1 MSRQTALR
9 LALLALGAVGGLVPW
24 PGAAAPAI
32 PSAGART
39 VTATTPPVAP
49 PRAPGAFD
57 RGRVWDWPLD
67 PRPAVTSAFV
77 PPRSTYGAGHRGLD
91 LAAAQG
97 QGVLAVD
104 AGVVSHV
111 GVIAGRGTVS
121 VTHSSGLRSTYEP
134 VAASV
139 GSGTVVAQGD
149 VLGRVAG
156 RTHCGGAC
164 LHLGALVGPAYVD
177 PRQLLGA
184 GPVILLPLGP
194 GR

>member
-1 MSRQTALR
+1 MSTHTALR
-9 LALLALGAVGGLVPW
+9 LALLALGAVGSLVPS

-32 PSAGART
+32 PSAGGRT
-39 VTATTPPVAP
+39 VAATPPVAP
-49 PRAPGAFD
+49 PRVPGVFD

-67 PRPAVTSAFV
+67 PRPTVTSAFV
-77 PPRSTYGAGHRGLD
+77 PPRSRYGAGHRGLD

-177 PRQLLGA
+177 PRRLLGA
-184 GPVILLPLGP
+184 GPVILMPLGR